1 MKIITRD
8 LMRWIKTG
16 LSIRYRGELYGVWY
30 DGRKYFLAPIGG
42 GTIIELYKTGRGT
55 WGLETNRKA

>member
-1 MKIITRD
+1 
-8 LMRWIKTG
+8 MRWIKTG